1 MNIQKKLCHNW
12 WPNASVRRNSYWTI
26 KLLFRE
32 AYLKP
37 SRTFKMELFCEISEQ
52 FLAVNYIHKKAP
64 LQMFDCDSKWFASSV
79 GKFNNKFT
87 KATSDFFLNF
97 EQIHAQ
103 RFGFCLKDHEI
114 RAYVIPS
121 YHEKIELKEHS

>member
-1 MNIQKKLCHNW
+1 
-12 WPNASVRRNSYWTI
+12 
-26 KLLFRE
+26 
-32 AYLKP
+32 
-37 SRTFKMELFCEISEQ
+37 MEPFCEISEQ
-52 FLAVNYIHKKAP
+52 FLAVNYLHKKAP
-64 LQMFDCDSKWFASSV
+64 LQMFYYGSKYASSV
-79 GKFNNKFT
+79 GKFNNKYT
-87 KATSDFFLNF
+87 KSASDFFLNF